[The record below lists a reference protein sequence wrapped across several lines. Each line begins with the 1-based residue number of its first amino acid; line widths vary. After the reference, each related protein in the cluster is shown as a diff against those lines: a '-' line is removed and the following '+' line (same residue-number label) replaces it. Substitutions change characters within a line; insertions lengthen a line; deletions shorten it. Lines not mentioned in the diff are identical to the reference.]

1 MSERPPTRI
10 GNLGERFL
18 DDDPQ
23 QSSDRDD
30 LAELRGLSDEVDDR
44 PADDPANVGYAGTYE
59 DDVATSGDVDAEGPM
74 DTEFLFP
81 APSQPLN
88 ADEEPGGMYGSVADE
103 LLGSPGP
110 DGRDLGDTDNDTEEI
125 AGSLEDRESGN
136 IVELQQPGNV
146 MSSTGME
153 DQLSTDIPLGGTY
166 GRQEEVIDPD
176 TGELSDYDDA

>member
-23 QSSDRDD
+23 QTSDRDD
-30 LAELRGLSDEVDDR
+30 LEDLRALSDQVDGR
-44 PADDPANVGYAGTYE
+44 EGDDPRNVGYAGSYE
-59 DDVATSGDVDAEGPM
+59 DDVATDGDVDAEDPM

-81 APSQPLN
+81 APSQPMN
-88 ADEEPGGMYGSVADE
+88 ADEEPGGMYGSAADE

-110 DGRDLGDTDNDTEEI
+110 DGRDLGATDNDTDEI
-125 AGSLEDRESGN
+125 EGALADRASGN

-146 MSSTGME
+146 MSSTGLE
-153 DQLSTDIPLGGTY
+153 DQVATDIPLGGTY
-166 GRQEEVIDPD
+166 GDREDVIDPD